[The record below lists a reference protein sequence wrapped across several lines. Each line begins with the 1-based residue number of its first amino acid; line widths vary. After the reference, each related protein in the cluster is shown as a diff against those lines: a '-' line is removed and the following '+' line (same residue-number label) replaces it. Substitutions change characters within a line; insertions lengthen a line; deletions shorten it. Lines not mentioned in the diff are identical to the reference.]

1 MLKFTLKLTLMFA
14 LAFSSSFAFSKT
26 ISAYTCG
33 LGVVNLNGSLYDDAK
48 KAAIVEQLDAK
59 GYHSVIVSSLREAA
73 QSELT
78 LDTSLDCTPT
88 YFGFASKTQVRL
100 VENATDKILARAESP
115 LVVEIFACKIE
126 LAKAIAELPNCSL
139 K

>member
-1 MLKFTLKLTLMFA
+1 MFKFSLVIA
-14 LAFSSSFAFSKT
+14 LALTSSFAFSKT
-26 ISAYTCG
+26 ISAYTCS

-48 KAAIVEQLDAK
+48 KQAVVEQLDAK
-59 GYHSVIVSSLREAA
+59 GYHSVIVTNLREAA

-126 LAKAIAELPNCSL
+126 LAKAIAELPACSL